1 MTTKSDITTSRKKL
15 ELAKQL
21 INELTELGE
30 DYAHFQSAQHAHKTL
45 KKIRKQIN
53 TIV

>member
-1 MTTKSDITTSRKKL
+1 MTTKQKL

-30 DYAHFQSAQHAHKTL
+30 DYAHFQSAQYAHRTL
-45 KKIRKQIN
+45 KKMRKQIN

>member
-1 MTTKSDITTSRKKL
+1 MTTKKKL
-15 ELAKQL
+15 ELVKQL
-21 INELTELGE
+21 ISELTELGE
-30 DYAHFQSAQHAHKTL
+30 DYAHFQSAQHAHRTL

>member
-1 MTTKSDITTSRKKL
+1 MTQKEKL

-21 INELTELGE
+21 IYDLTQLGE
-30 DYAHFQSAQHAHKTL
+30 DYAHFQSAQHAHRTL

>member
-1 MTTKSDITTSRKKL
+1 MTTKEKL

-21 INELTELGE
+21 INELTELGP
-30 DYAHFQSAQHAHKTL
+30 DYTHFQSAQHAHRTL